1 MRSVETRGRTVEEA
15 VARALEMLA
24 MGEGDVEVEILESG
38 RSGFLGLGS
47 REAAVRVTVKE
58 TRPERAERFLR
69 AVLAAMQVDLE
80 VQCRETEEALY
91 IDMMGREAGLLI
103 GHHGQTLDSL
113 QFLTNVAAA
122 KAGDGP
128 RIVIDVEGYRRR
140 RSDALTRLARRLAE
154 RVRRTGERLVLEP
167 MNAQERRV
175 VHLALAE
182 DADVMTSS
190 EGEEPNRR
198 VVIAPRG

>member
-24 MGEGDVEVEILESG
+24 MGEGDVEVEVLESG

-69 AVLAAMQVDLE
+69 AVLAAMQVDLD

-140 RSDALTRLARRLAE
+140 RADALTRLARRLAE

-175 VHLALAE
+175 VHLALAD
-182 DADVMTSS
+182 DAEVMTSS

-198 VVIAPRG
+198 VVIEPRG